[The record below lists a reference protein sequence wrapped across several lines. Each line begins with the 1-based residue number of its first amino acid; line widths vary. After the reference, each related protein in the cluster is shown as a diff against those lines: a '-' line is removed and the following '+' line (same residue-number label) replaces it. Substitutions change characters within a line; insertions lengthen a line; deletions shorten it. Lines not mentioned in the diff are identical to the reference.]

1 LIRCLLLPLLPLAL
15 LSILLSPRRAS
26 AEDSPAR
33 RPHDAPVY
41 VLFWFD
47 TEDYLLPADDDA
59 AKRLADLLTERGIRA
74 TFKVVGEKARV
85 LERRGRTDV
94 IVALKR
100 HAIGYHANF
109 HSVHPTPA
117 EYEAECGLLDGVAEF
132 ARREGR
138 GAADVRRVF
147 GVERL
152 ACYGQPGSSWTP
164 QSIVALPQIGVA
176 SCYVDSGNHVG
187 QMKGRPFWYCNAIV
201 NYDMRPNETRVDL
214 HDPAKLEPGEKEFT
228 EIANRL
234 RAEGGGVVSIF
245 YHPCEWVHTEFWDG
259 VNFAR
264 GRNPPREQWKPP
276 GQRPAEQTERAFRQ
290 FEAYVDH
297 IRSVPGVRFITA
309 EDLPK
314 LYADRLRSEGASRG
328 DLTELVKRLTSE
340 SSTGIDFQVIGDRAY
355 SPADQ
360 FELLTQAAA
369 ALATNQELPARVS
382 AKGLLGADGA
392 APASLSDELRDVP
405 WLAFRDAVL
414 DANDFIQTRGRV
426 PARVY
431 VGPDPVPPT
440 DFLVAMA
447 SAYLAR
453 GQDGKAPPPAVVR
466 LGKDVQLLTAR
477 HVAKDSPRLYGD
489 WVIHRANWRAPKI
502 LDVAR
507 LQAWTLKPATLA
519 R

>member
-1 LIRCLLLPLLPLAL
+1 VLGLAARSVPL
-15 LSILLSPRRAS
+15 RA
-26 AEDSPAR
+26 AASPADTGKA
-33 RPHDAPVY
+33 DAPVY

-59 AKRLADLLTERGIRA
+59 AKRLADLLGERGIRA

-85 LERRGRTDV
+85 LERRGRKDV
-94 IVALKR
+94 IDALRR

-138 GAADVRRVF
+138 GAADVRRIF
-147 GVERL
+147 GVDRL
-152 ACYGQPGSSWTP
+152 ACYGQPGSSWSP

-176 SCYVDSGNHVG
+176 PCYVDSGSHVG
-187 QMKGRPFWYCNAIV
+187 QMKGKPFWYANAIV

-214 HDPAKLEPGEKEFT
+214 HDPSKLEPGKKEFT

-234 RAEGGGVVSIF
+234 RGEGGGVVSIF
-245 YHPCEWVHTEFWDG
+245 YHPCEWVHTQFWDG

-264 GRNPPREQWKPP
+264 GRNPPREEWKPP
-276 GQRPAEQTERAFRQ
+276 GQRPAEETERAFRQ

-314 LYADRLRSEGASRG
+314 LYVDKVRSDSTSRG
-328 DLTELVKRLTSE
+328 DLNELAKRLTPE
-340 SSTGIDFQVIGDRAY
+340 SSTGIDFQVIEGRAY

-360 FELLTQAAA
+360 FELLTEAVA
-369 ALATNQELPARVS
+369 ALVARKEVPARLP
-382 AKGLLGADGA
+382 AKGLLGPDGA
-392 APASLSDELRDVP
+392 APPPVADELRDVP

-414 DANDFIQTRGRV
+414 DANDFIQTQGRV

-431 VGPDPVPPT
+431 VGPDPVPPA

-447 SAYLAR
+447 SAYLACGDR
-453 GQDGKAPPPAVVR
+453 GRASPPTVVR

-477 HVAKDSPRLYGD
+477 HIAKDSPRLYGD

-507 LQAWTLKPATLA
+507 LQAWTLKPAILVQ
-519 R
+519 